1 MTMFFENLRIALT
14 AIAANKMRA
23 ILTVLGV
30 MIGVAAVIAVVS
42 LVQGMQY
49 KLSNDLA
56 SVGSNY
62 IEIFPDPG
70 EDRNSSLQK
79 MPELTVGDAEA
90 VKKSSPMIKEFTPM
104 FMNNVDTKFGGTT
117 HRVQMYGVDAT
128 YQDIFNHW
136 VEHGRFFSPVD
147 SESKKRIIVVGASV
161 IENLNIPG
169 DPLGK
174 QIQVDGRTFTIIGI
188 MEKKGGSFGQDRD
201 DLVLIP
207 FETAAAIYGSEN
219 MKRLVLA
226 FQMREGTDLD
236 LVKDQIKEVL
246 RTRHHIPKGKR
257 DDFRMLAQEEILKI
271 ISGAL
276 MTTSVVMGAV
286 VGIALLV
293 GGIGIMNIMLVSVT
307 ERTREI
313 GIRKSIGARRR
324 DVLVQFLVE
333 AIALSGL
340 GGLIGVSGGFLLA
353 NLTQFSLNRFFP
365 KLNLPPAHTP
375 LWAILLAFGFCAFLG
390 VVFGI
395 YPAAKASKLDPI
407 EALRYE

>member
-1 MTMFFENLRIALT
+1 
-14 AIAANKMRA
+14 
-23 ILTVLGV
+23 
-30 MIGVAAVIAVVS
+30 
-42 LVQGMQY
+42 MQY